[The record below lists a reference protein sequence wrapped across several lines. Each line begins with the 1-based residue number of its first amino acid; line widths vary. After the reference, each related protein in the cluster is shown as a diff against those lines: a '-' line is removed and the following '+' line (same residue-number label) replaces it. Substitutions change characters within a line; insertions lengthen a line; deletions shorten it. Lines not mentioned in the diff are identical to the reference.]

1 MTEHAASDVS
11 RAFVEAVE
19 QAGSWQP
26 VTAPW
31 SAARVTR
38 VRAEAKETI
47 ATMAT
52 ECGVRDVNRIKPG
65 IAEATRAILRRV
77 PAAPQQLLRTPARPL
92 LSDVHPDVRREA
104 VGVLGWLQATGT
116 LAEVARLFPNASR
129 ASQAGHE
136 GLRR

>member
-1 MTEHAASDVS
+1 MHEESLGSVIRDI
-11 RAFVEAVE
+11 
-19 QAGSWQP
+19 AGTFIPNGFS
-26 VTAPW
+26 V
-31 SAARVTR
+31 
-38 VRAEAKETI
+38 
-47 ATMAT
+47 
-52 ECGVRDVNRIKPG
+52 
-65 IAEATRAILRRV
+65 
-77 PAAPQQLLRTPARPL
+77 AAPQQLLRTPARPL